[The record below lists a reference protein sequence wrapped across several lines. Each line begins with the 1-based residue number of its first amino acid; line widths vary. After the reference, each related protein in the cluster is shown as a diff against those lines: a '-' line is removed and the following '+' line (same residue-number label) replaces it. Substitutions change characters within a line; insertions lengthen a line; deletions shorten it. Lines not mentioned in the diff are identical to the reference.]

1 MNGTKSK
8 TTCKRHKTDKRQTER
23 MAWQQAYGHIVYG
36 HKKQRRTP
44 KGSDKRKM
52 LQWIEAHKLEYGQK
66 GSDGTQLVDTKST
79 VT

>member
-1 MNGTKSK
+1 MDGTKSK

-52 LQWIEAHKLEYGQK
+52 LQWIEAHNWNMDRRAATERNWW
-66 GSDGTQLVDTKST
+66 TQNQL
-79 VT
+79 